1 MVDVGGDNGTAGS
14 NFVANKF
21 RCDIRFDTKGLVIV
35 VLAYGHIFHFRRD
48 DSGTGKG
55 HLRDTATFAAAER
68 SVGAGE
74 TY

>member
-1 MVDVGGDNGTAGS
+1 MVDVGGDNGTTGS
-14 NFVANKF
+14 YFVAHKF
-21 RCDIRFDTKGLVIV
+21 RCDIRFDTEGLIIG
-35 VLAYGHIFHFRRD
+35 VLAYGHIFHFRSD

-55 HLRDTATFAAAER
+55 HLSDAATFAAAER